1 MGGVGRR
8 RRRSSGVVGRGIIK
22 RIELG
27 RMEEVGLLEVTDKGA
42 RLGAAGL
49 ELGLAN

>member
-8 RRRSSGVVGRGIIK
+8 RRRSSGVVGRGMIK
-22 RIELG
+22 GIELG
-27 RMEEVGLLEVTDKGA
+27 GLEEVGLLEVTDEGA

-49 ELGLAN
+49 ELGLAD